1 MLTFFEIINL
11 TVFSIYNCCTDIS
24 IVCCIPAQKTKYHV
38 FVRTGNKMGAGT
50 DANVY
55 IILYGEIDDTG

>member
-1 MLTFFEIINL
+1 MTALK
-11 TVFSIYNCCTDIS
+11 TVYN
-24 IVCCIPAQKTKYHV
+24 V

-55 IILYGEIDDTG
+55 IILYGELDDTG